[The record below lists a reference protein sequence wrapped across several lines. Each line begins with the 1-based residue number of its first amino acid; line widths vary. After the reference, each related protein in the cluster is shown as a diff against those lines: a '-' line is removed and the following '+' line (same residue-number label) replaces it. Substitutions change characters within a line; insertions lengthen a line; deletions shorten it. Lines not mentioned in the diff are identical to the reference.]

1 MLVGTMTKDKITY
14 NGVKFLT
21 STNYKRTAGA
31 LWTSKIRG
39 LKKINFS
46 AIQSSSP
53 TFTLQYSQDGLS
65 WKDTTAYIKTSLTSV
80 SIVLPSPGDYYV
92 RFKVFSGTDG
102 ATFFLS
108 TISFY
113 TTAPTDTTGQ
123 PMDIVDWRSDGL
135 TLNMNG
141 CDPTQGVSASLDSG
155 DFRTLTEG
163 TSYSYL
169 DQPDRTYSVPV
180 STLSSGQDLYLQ
192 THYADAEGTQYA
204 SAHHYRVPYIFTR
217 DTTIRTASFLPDDDL
232 VIRSGTTTISTLTQV
247 HNVYVYPGASLCV
260 ANGSRLCCSNLYIRT
275 TANAAGAVSDT
286 IKAQKAYY
294 TRIVANNTH
303 YFQFALPFASTTQNI
318 TSTAGDVFTL
328 DRHWRLNVYDT
339 ERRAAQGESA
349 DNWVRYTGTTLSPNV
364 GYALLS
370 ASPYYR
376 EYLFPISYTK
386 TTPTSVA
393 ISAPTGEIADQHNG
407 WNYICSPLSGV
418 YSVEYDDPSE
428 AVKITELSDDG
439 TYYLQ
444 HIPTSILPAKPFYFQ
459 ASAAGSLVFGDALSF
474 VPSASAAPSRVAA
487 VSSVPTDWVELQLS
501 DSLQRT
507 DVVNLFIHP
516 TRFDDSYQVGY
527 DLQKFV
533 STASRP
539 QLYAVLPYGDLS
551 FAALS
556 DTMAQQGIPI
566 TTYTPVAGT
575 YTLSVRP
582 NDYTADLAHVYLTDS
597 LLNTTTDLLLQP
609 YTFPAAPEPTQS
621 QTAQTPEHKTIQS
634 QTAQTP
640 IQKNTQSQTI
650 RTSNSESMAQVSEQV
665 YTSRFSVRCVRYA
678 DSPTPTA
685 TPSAAFPEPLPN
697 QLKKFLH
704 NGRLYILRDGV
715 YFDALG
721 TRLAPSNP

>member
-1 MLVGTMTKDKITY
+1 MLVGAVSSEY
-14 NGVKFLT
+14 GVKF
-21 STNYKRTAGA
+21 SANSNRTTGY

-39 LKKINFS
+39 LNKVVFS
-46 AIQSSSP
+46 IAHTGTP
-53 TFTLQYSQDGLS
+53 TFTFQYSLDGIV
-65 WKDTTAYIKTSLTSV
+65 WKDTSISV
-80 SIVLPSPGDYYV
+80 SYVTDCEVLLPKSNDYYV
-92 RFKVFSGTDG
+92 RFKVFSAKSGVSL
-102 ATFFLS
+102 FLKE
-108 TISFY
+108 ISFY

-123 PMDIVDWRSDGL
+123 PMDVVDWRSDGL

-141 CDPTQGVSASLDSG
+141 CAPTQGVSASLDHG

-169 DQPDRTYSVPV
+169 AQPDRTYSVPTT
-180 STLSSGQDLYLQ
+180 SLQSGQDLYLQ
-192 THYADAEGTQYA
+192 THYADTEGTAYT
-204 SAHHYRVPYIFTR
+204 SAHYYRVPYIFTR

-247 HNVYVYPGASLCV
+247 RNVYVYPGARLCV
-260 ANGSRLCCSNLYIRT
+260 ANGSRLCCSNLFIRT
-275 TANAAGAVSDT
+275 TANEAGAVSDT

-339 ERRAAQGESA
+339 ERRAAQGESS

-386 TTPTSVA
+386 TTPTSVSV
-393 ISAPTGEIADQHNG
+393 SAPTGEIADRHNG

-418 YSVEYDDPSE
+418 YSVAYDDPSE

-439 TYYLQ
+439 TYYRQ
-444 HIPTSILPAKPFYFQ
+444 HIPTSISPAKPFYFQ
-459 ASAAGSLVFGDALSF
+459 ASTAGTLVFGDALSF
-474 VPSASAAPSRVAA
+474 VPSASAAPARVLSA
-487 VSSVPTDWVELQLS
+487 SSVPTDWVELQLS

-507 DVVNLFIHP
+507 DVANLFIHP
-516 TRFDDSYQVGY
+516 SRFDNSYQVGY
-527 DLQKFV
+527 DLQKFL
-533 STASRP
+533 STVSRP

-551 FAALS
+551 FAAVS
-556 DTMAQQGIPI
+556 DTMAQQGVPVAVHTPI
-566 TTYTPVAGT
+566 AGT

-582 NDYTADLAHVYLTDS
+582 NDYMADIAHIYLTDS
-597 LLNTTTDLLLQP
+597 LLQTTTDLLEQP
-609 YTFPAAPEPTQS
+609 YTFHTEPES
-621 QTAQTPEHKTIQS
+621 
-634 QTAQTP
+634 
-640 IQKNTQSQTI
+640 NTQSPKQESNTQA
-650 RTSNSESMAQVSEQV
+650 TNSETNIEPKSNLQAPEQL
-665 YTSRFSVRCVRYA
+665 YTSRFSVQCVRYA
-678 DSPTPTA
+678 DSPTPTV

-697 QLKKFLH
+697 QLKKFLY

-715 YFDALG
+715 YFTILG
-721 TRLAPSNP
+721 ARLPLSNP